1 MQNASRSPSTSTRPA
16 ASPLNRQQHQ
26 ANTQTKVL
34 DTNHGRILCIADI
47 RGRLSALNDLAR
59 ESNALAIIH
68 TGDFGFFGTAILFP
82 LSCESDLLVESNS
95 LERINDRTLR
105 HLTMYSPL
113 IPSAQRTHLL
123 SQDNSPSIIRSTV
136 NIAMLSEFP
145 LLLSGQIKLQV
156 PVYTVWGACEDVLV
170 LEKFRTKA
178 YIIENLHVIDE
189 ATTRC
194 LDVGGVKL
202 RLLGLGG
209 ALVPHKMF
217 DNGDGNATI
226 AGGQGTMW
234 TTALQIGELV
244 DTAQRVF
251 DSTETRLLVTH
262 TSPGREGIMAQLA
275 LILKADLTISA
286 GLHFRYATSY
296 NEFSVQGDFE
306 GLRHKLSIGKESFDK
321 VWESVKAQVETVID
335 EQQRLLLEKAISVVE
350 RIPSSQPS
358 SGPGATATGEEPAW
372 KNCWNWN
379 LCDAA
384 YGSLV
389 LDIKDGRISAEL
401 KSQGFNY
408 AYRRTATV
416 VATPTSASSALPPQS
431 NVNVSQP
438 PTKGHTP
445 GPDRPTSRP
454 NLEANRSSAAT
465 PSTGPESAGTTSPTA
480 EAKLNGNSN
489 LERHDKENV
498 KRKERKD
505 RKEKE
510 KREGGASTPD
520 IPRPTSTPT
529 PSEPAAALSES
540 GKQDLEDL
548 KSPTESTGVRTP
560 KSNRPPRHPWT
571 IFMRMPKISVTEA
584 DIREFFGEAKEG
596 ITRVTVPPTH
606 MGRAKVAFVEFGD
619 EETMKVGLEKHAE
632 KLKDTTP
639 EVKQAS
645 DRESRGEHPFRG
657 SSRGRGRGGYAARGF
672 AAAGLTPRQ
681 GNRGSGEV
689 SDSVKTPNT
698 ATDAT

>member
-1 MQNASRSPSTSTRPA
+1 MLASSRPPSTSTRPA
-16 ASPLNRQQHQ
+16 ASPLTRQQHQ
-26 ANTQTKVL
+26 VNSHTKVL

-59 ESNALAIIH
+59 EASAQAIIH
-68 TGDFGFFGTAILFP
+68 TGDFGFF
-82 LSCESDLLVESNS
+82 ESNS
-95 LERINDRTLR
+95 LDRINDKTLR

-123 SQDNSPSIIRSTV
+123 SQDSPSNAIRSTI

-156 PVYTVWGACEDVLV
+156 PVYTVWGACEDVLI
-170 LEKFRTKA
+170 LEKFRSKA
-178 YIIENLHVIDE
+178 YAIENLNVIDE
-189 ATTRC
+189 ATTHC

-244 DTAQRVF
+244 DTAQRIF
-251 DSTETRLLVTH
+251 DPTETRLMVTH
-262 TSPGREGIMAQLA
+262 ASPGREGIIAQLA
-275 LILKADLTISA
+275 LVLKADLTISA

-306 GLRHKLSIGKESFDK
+306 GFRHKLTVGKESFDK
-321 VWESVKAQVETVID
+321 VWESVKAQVEAVVD
-335 EQQRLLLEKAISVVE
+335 EQQRILLEKALSVVE
-350 RIPSSQPS
+350 RLPSSQPS

-408 AYRRTATV
+408 AYRRTAAAST
-416 VATPTSASSALPPQS
+416 TPNSASAALPPQS
-431 NVNVSQP
+431 NLHTSQP

-445 GPDRPTSRP
+445 APDRPASQ
-454 NLEANRSSAAT
+454 LAAEANRSSAPT
-465 PSTGPESAGTTSPTA
+465 PSHSESGAASPSY
-480 EAKLNGNSN
+480 EPRLNGGSTSG
-489 LERHDKENV
+489 EKM
-498 KRKERKD
+498 
-505 RKEKE
+505 EKE
-510 KREGGASTPD
+510 KGKRKDKRDKKEREKRETGASTPEV
-520 IPRPTSTPT
+520 PNAASTPT
-529 PSEPAAALSES
+529 PSEPSVAHGES
-540 GKQDLEDL
+540 GKQDGEELT
-548 KSPTESTGVRTP
+548 PAESTGVRTP
-560 KSNRPPRHPWT
+560 KSNKPPRNPWT
-571 IFMRMPKISVTEA
+571 IFMRMSNQIQVNEA
-584 DIREFFGEAKEG
+584 DIREFFGEAKDG
-596 ITRVTVPPTH
+596 ITRVSLSTTY

-619 EETMKVGLEKHAE
+619 EEAMKAGLEKHTE

-639 EVKQAS
+639 EVKQAM

-657 SSRGRGRGGYAARGF
+657 GPRGRGRGGYAARGF
-672 AAAGLTPRQ
+672 AAAGLTRQ
-681 GNRGSGEV
+681 GNRGSGE
-689 SDSVKTPNT
+689 SNDAAIKSSSTT
-698 ATDAT
+698 TDAT